1 MLERPLKTIVASK
14 LEETIA
20 KAITELVGESY
31 TVNIKNIDFECG
43 NWAAS
48 ELLDAVEM
56 NIHVF
61 KAQDTE
67 E

>member
-1 MLERPLKTIVASK
+1 MLERPLKTIVASR

-20 KAITELVGESY
+20 QAISKLVGENY

-48 ELLDAVEM
+48 ELLDAVDI
-56 NIHVF
+56 NIHVS
-61 KAQDTE
+61 KAQNNE
-67 E
+67 

>member
-1 MLERPLKTIVASK
+1 MLERPLKTIVTSE

-20 KAITELVGESY
+20 KAITDLVGESY

-43 NWAAS
+43 SWAAS
-48 ELLDAVEM
+48 ELLDAVDM
-56 NIHVF
+56 NIHIS